1 MDRILITA
9 ATGHTGNAT
18 VKLLLERGLSVRA
31 LVRKEDERSREL
43 VRLGAEIVTGN
54 LRDFDSLRSAMKD
67 VSRAYFVFPIGP
79 GLIESTAYF
88 AQAAVDAGIEAIVNM
103 SQISPRRRQK
113 SCRTGSL
120 ARRTV
125 AGSNGHRD
133 DASAPDL
140 FRGVVP
146 ILSGDDQVWS
156 HSLSISKREARPNCR
171 LRSGSRHRSNPPESR
186 AAQRYDLR
194 TVRRGRDGSFRN
206 CETDWNRSRKTDAL

>member
-18 VKLLLERGLSVRA
+18 AKLLLERGLSVRA

-54 LRDFDSLRSAMKD
+54 LRDFDSLRPAMKD

-103 SQISPRRRQK
+103 SQISAREDAKSHVAQDHCSPNGCWIERASRRRI
-113 SCRTGSL
+113 C
-120 ARRTV
+120 
-125 AGSNGHRD
+125 
-133 DASAPDL
+133 
-140 FRGVVP
+140 
-146 ILSGDDQVWS
+146 
-156 HSLSISKREARPNCR
+156 ARPFS
-171 LRSGSRHRSNPPESR
+171 RSGS
-186 AAQRYDLR
+186 Y
-194 TVRRGRDGSFRN
+194 TIRR
-206 CETDWNRSRKTDAL
+206 